1 MHVQS
6 CCFDHS
12 NYCFFEV
19 DVVVVFVVTQAPY
32 YPAELVLPQK
42 PVWQRLWG
50 NSRMHEKRLEKAFSL
65 TFPT

>member
-6 CCFDHS
+6 CCFEI
-12 NYCFFEV
+12 YCFFEV

-42 PVWQRLWG
+42 PVWQRLW
-50 NSRMHEKRLEKAFSL
+50 NSRIHEKRLEK
-65 TFPT
+65 